1 MAKEKSKENKE
12 RDQENKIKKVLKK
25 VAKDAGMKIGVL
37 VAAYVILVSII
48 TMASALSEYLSIGS
62 GSEVSIISYI
72 SLMLSPFLYGIIAV
86 STLIPCICA
95 IGHIVSK
102 NGRKWLDYTFIT
114 SVFALS
120 IGVLMVVVALIPT
133 VSGVSSANELVPWV
147 AMMAIAT
154 APSIVFLGCSIWSKV
169 KLRKEKTA

>member
-1 MAKEKSKENKE
+1 MAKEKGKES
-12 RDQENKIKKVLKK
+12 KIKKALKK
-25 VAKDAGMKIGVL
+25 AAKDAGMKIGVL
-37 VAAYVILVSII
+37 VAAYVILVSVI

-102 NGRKWLDYTFIT
+102 SGRKWLDYTFIT

-120 IGVLMVVVALIPT
+120 IGMLMVVVALIPA
-133 VSGVSSANELVPWV
+133 VSGVSSTDELAPWIV
-147 AMMAIAT
+147 MMAIAT
-154 APSIVFLGCSIWSKV
+154 APSIIFLGCSVWSKV
-169 KLRKEKTA
+169 KLRKEETA